1 LFAVASDG
9 ALEDEPGANVAKVPW
24 KSSVLAL
31 ALLLPLSPEAAH
43 AATDADFDEIRAQ
56 IRELKASYEA
66 RIQSLEQ
73 RLKDAETAAKER
85 SSAAVP
91 STSAADTVQAAAPPT
106 APAGSSF
113 PASGGSPGSPTTE
126 AAAVTA
132 PSSSGGGISAFNPA
146 ISAVLQGRYANLSRD
161 PNTFAISGFAP
172 GGDTGPGRRGFS
184 VSESEIAM
192 SASVDHL
199 FAANLIVALTP
210 ENTVSVEEAYGLVT
224 AAPYGLAPKFGRFFS
239 GLGYMNEQHQH
250 AWDFIDAPLAY
261 QAFLGGQYA
270 SDGLQV
276 KWIAPTDT
284 FVELGA
290 EVGNGDNFPGSA
302 RNKNGIGSAVVYAHA
317 GDDIGASQSW
327 RAGLSYLQTR
337 AGDRSYSQTDAF
349 GRDAELAF
357 SGTSHVAVAD
367 FVWKYAPNGNA
378 MTTNFKLQGEYF
390 WRRERG
396 DLTYDADG
404 HLGLTQTGGY
414 ASTQSGWYLQGV
426 YQFQPGWR
434 VGARYDRLDGG
445 SVDYGDNAA
454 RLGTAAYD
462 PRRVTVMVDY
472 TPSEFS
478 RIRLQL
484 AQDKSRQDATDNQL
498 FLQYILTIG
507 AHGAHKF

>member
-1 LFAVASDG
+1 MATIS
-9 ALEDEPGANVAKVPW
+9 W
-24 KSSVLAL
+24 KPSVLAL
-31 ALLLPLSPEAAH
+31 ALLLLPLFPEAAH
-43 AATDADFDEIRAQ
+43 AATDADLDEIRAQ
-56 IRELKASYEA
+56 IRDLKASYEA

-73 RLKDAETAAKER
+73 RLKDAETAAKGR
-85 SSAAVP
+85 GSASAPSSSAAD
-91 STSAADTVQAAAPPT
+91 AAQAAAPAG
-106 APAGSSF
+106 APAAASS
-113 PASGGSPGSPTTE
+113 AAAGGSPASPTME
-126 AAAVTA
+126 AAAST
-132 PSSSGGGISAFNPA
+132 PPNSSAGPGISGFNPA
-146 ISAVLQGRYANLSRD
+146 ISAVLQGRYANLSQD
-161 PNTFAISGFAP
+161 PHTYAISGFAP
-172 GGDTGPGRRGFS
+172 AGDIGPGPRGFS
-184 VSESEIAM
+184 ASESELAL

-199 FAANLIVALTP
+199 FAANLIVALSP

-250 AWDFIDAPLAY
+250 VWDFIDAPLAY

-270 SDGLQV
+270 NDGLQV

-290 EVGNGDNFPGSA
+290 EVGNGDNFPGSPQ
-302 RNKNGIGSAVVYAHA
+302 NKNGIGSSVVYAHV
-317 GDDIGASQSW
+317 GDDIGASHSW

-337 AGDRSYSQTDAF
+337 TGDRSYSQTDAF
-349 GRDAELAF
+349 GRDAQLGFA
-357 SGTSHVAVAD
+357 GTSHVGVAD

-390 WRRERG
+390 WRRESG

-404 HLGLTQTGGY
+404 RLGLTQTSGY
-414 ASTQSGWYLQGV
+414 ASRQSGWYLQGV
-426 YQFQPGWR
+426 YQFLPGWR
-434 VGARYDRLDGG
+434 VGARYDRLDSG

-454 RLGTAAYD
+454 SLGTASYD